1 MDKMTAKLIFP
12 HASTDGVFALIESSK
27 IMVMEKLI
35 KKLNANPTPK
45 KKLPRSSTAAAYST
59 GTFGLPL
66 KEIVDRDKT
75 DIPLIVMDIFDY
87 LFNNHGLEAEGIFRV
102 NGNSRTV
109 DTLRNLMDENGARWR
124 VSDLSDMAAESER
137 SVDVFSV
144 ASLLKLYLRELPGG
158 LIPAKVTP
166 LFLETYYLYRD
177 NRAAC
182 FSQLE
187 QLIANLPAP
196 NYTLLQ
202 HLCHFLYKI
211 WNCRAENKMSAEA
224 LGIVFG
230 PNVFRLNQSA
240 ETIHDQGTVNRIMTF
255 MVEHA
260 TQLFR
265 MTAPSCANVTHL
277 CSAAELLGPDQP
289 VLVSTSPKTHGKS
302 SDRRDTTAYPN
313 SNSSSTDSLSQST
326 TVGFNTDFKSPAPLD
341 TYGTCTTGENKLS
354 SPKTGLLQTNEF
366 SAGLAAAIRICIEE
380 HAFRALIP
388 QSELSKAF
396 SYNDEG
402 IDSLD
407 VDDMDSE
414 TIARFSVES
423 TFTTN
428 RGQAEREQIQDPS
441 FTVVRCS
448 SWLTVSCFCDR
459 RDTTAYPNSNSS
471 STDSLSQSTTVGFNT
486 DFKSP
491 APLDTYGTCTT
502 GENKLS
508 SPKTGLLQTN
518 EFSAGLAAAIR
529 ICIEEHAFRA
539 LIPQSELSKAFSYN
553 DEGIDSL
560 DVDDMDSETIARFSV
575 ESTFTTNRGQAEREQ
590 IQDPSFTVFHPASPG
605 PNVTDK
611 KFSSRIS
618 LEEANRK
625 PNDDVL
631 IQLTQRLHQI
641 KTRLRDYERQF
652 ECASG
657 HKPSATEKRADSQVR
672 ALMNELAN
680 IRTTIKQINSSS
692 TTVSYEQGQSVSTHD
707 RLDCDVRPGD
717 ELDTR
722 ELSMRPTPIASQI
735 TLGRT
740 SDFLSPVAHR
750 NRFNTPVPSKQIDPY
765 THSSLQGDTNTS
777 FKASKTPHPTSDLES
792 VRCSSGYGTATTIPP
807 VRTLPM
813 LANQNPEIQCFKPN
827 GTASHKAEPS
837 LVETYAVLV
846 HRLAEKR
853 SMAKRPEDLHLMTP
867 KQIEAEKLAIQKALL
882 YFEGLHGRPKGRQ
895 ERLVMRPLYDRYRN
909 VKRLLTAIQQ
919 NTKPPI
925 SESSSKSEFN
935 KFDTIEDHPDISS
948 DGDLAVRGDSD
959 CQLYIP
965 SGYSTVDS
973 GGYNSTIAARIP
985 RDTTRA
991 TKEGSDE
998 EVELVVKLDPV
1009 DDDCQWSTHGSRFRR
1024 FKRNSSD
1031 RKHSKECLRDH
1042 SSFSSG
1048 DEESPMYIANNSADQ
1063 LPPGSTNKS
1072 STLPSST
1079 TWANHCTGHMT
1090 EMNDGQS
1097 RIPSVNNEW
1106 FGSFRHGTNR
1116 GILKTDSRQSGS
1128 DTHFRPSAGT
1138 VSPEHQVSSDLTSP
1152 SHHLLSS
1159 GRGKSTHSPVHGTTG
1174 VYLTESRATEPRT
1187 DQIDGEKVA
1196 SQKLSRNRRI
1206 LSSPSEPV
1214 STHTASDYDTQPTF
1228 SSSLAGWSVSQLQT
1242 ELQSVRESKR
1252 QLQKTLKDYEHEFQ
1266 NATGHKVERADR
1278 LCMRAEYNQYK
1289 ALKTRLLQLET
1300 ELTSRLC

>member
-1 MDKMTAKLIFP
+1 
-12 HASTDGVFALIESSK
+12 
-27 IMVMEKLI
+27 MVMEKLI
-35 KKLNANPTPK
+35 RKLNANPTPK
-45 KKLPRSSTAAAYST
+45 KKLSRSSTAASYSST
-59 GTFGLPL
+59 VTFGLPL

-109 DTLRNLMDENGARWR
+109 DTLRSLMDENGARWR

-166 LFLETYYLYRD
+166 LFLETYYSYRD

-211 WNCRAENKMSAEA
+211 WNCHAENKMSAEA

-230 PNVFRLNQSA
+230 PNVFRLNQNA

-277 CSAAELLGPDQP
+277 CSAAELLGSDQS
-289 VLVSTSPKTHGKS
+289 VLVSRSPKTHGKS
-302 SDRRDTTAYPN
+302 SDQRETTAYPN

-326 TVGFNTDFKSPAPLD
+326 TVGFNTDFKSSAPLD
-341 TYGTCTTGENKLS
+341 TYGLSTTGENKLS

-380 HAFRALIP
+380 HAFRALNP
-388 QSELSKAF
+388 PPELSN
-396 SYNDEG
+396 SLPYNDES

-407 VDDMDSE
+407 VDDVDSE
-414 TIARFSVES
+414 TLARFS
-423 TFTTN
+423 
-428 RGQAEREQIQDPS
+428 AEHEQIPDLPI
-441 FTVVRCS
+441 T
-448 SWLTVSCFCDR
+448 
-459 RDTTAYPNSNSS
+459 
-471 STDSLSQSTTVGFNT
+471 
-486 DFKSP
+486 
-491 APLDTYGTCTT
+491 
-502 GENKLS
+502 
-508 SPKTGLLQTN
+508 
-518 EFSAGLAAAIR
+518 
-529 ICIEEHAFRA
+529 
-539 LIPQSELSKAFSYN
+539 
-553 DEGIDSL
+553 
-560 DVDDMDSETIARFSV
+560 M
-575 ESTFTTNRGQAEREQ
+575 
-590 IQDPSFTVFHPASPG
+590 FHSASPG

-611 KFSSRIS
+611 KFASRIN

-672 ALMNELAN
+672 ALMNELAD
-680 IRTTIKQINSSS
+680 IRTTIRQISSS
-692 TTVSYEQGQSVSTHD
+692 TTTVSYELGQSVSTHD

-717 ELDTR
+717 ELNTR
-722 ELSMRPTPIASQI
+722 ELSMRTTPIASQT

-740 SDFLSPVAHR
+740 SDFLSPVVHR
-750 NRFNTPVPSKQIDPY
+750 NRFTTPVPSKQMDQY
-765 THSSLQGDTNTS
+765 TGSSLQSGTNTS
-777 FKASKTPHPTSDLES
+777 CKAPKTIHPTSDLES

-813 LANQNPEIQCFKPN
+813 LANQNRESQCFKSN

-867 KQIEAEKLAIQKALL
+867 KQVEAEKLAIQKALL

-909 VKRLLTAIQQ
+909 VKRLLNAIQQ

-959 CQLYIP
+959 FQLYVP

-973 GGYNSTIAARIP
+973 GAYNSTIAARIP

-998 EVELVVKLDPV
+998 EIELVVKLDPT
-1009 DDDCQWSTHGSRFRR
+1009 DNDCQWSTHGSVFRQ
-1024 FKRNSSD
+1024 FKGDSSG
-1031 RKHSKECLRDH
+1031 RKHSRDCSRDQ

-1063 LPPGSTNKS
+1063 LLPGSANKS
-1072 STLPSST
+1072 STLPSSIT
-1079 TWANHCTGHMT
+1079 CANRRTGHMT
-1090 EMNDGQS
+1090 EMTDSQS

-1106 FGSFRHGTNR
+1106 FGSFRHAANR
-1116 GILKTDSRQSGS
+1116 GILKTDSQQSGS

-1138 VSPEHQVSSDLTSP
+1138 GSPEHQASSDLNSP
-1152 SHHLLSS
+1152 SQHLPSS
-1159 GRGKSTHSPVHGTTG
+1159 GRSKSTHLPVHGTTE
-1174 VYLTESRATEPRT
+1174 VYLTDSRAAEPRT
-1187 DQIDGEKVA
+1187 NQLVEEKIA
-1196 SQKLSRNRRI
+1196 SQKLSKNRRI
-1206 LSSPSEPV
+1206 LSSPSEHV

-1228 SSSLAGWSVSQLQT
+1228 SSSLADWSVAQLQT

-1266 NATGHKVERADR
+1266 IATGHKVERADR
-1278 LCMRAEYNQYK
+1278 LCMRSEYNQYK
-1289 ALKTRLLQLET
+1289 ALKTRLLQLEA
-1300 ELTSRLC
+1300 ELTTRLC

>member
-1 MDKMTAKLIFP
+1 
-12 HASTDGVFALIESSK
+12 
-27 IMVMEKLI
+27 MVMEKLI

-45 KKLPRSSTAAAYST
+45 KKLPRSSTAAAYSST
-59 GTFGLPL
+59 VTFGLPL

-109 DTLRNLMDENGARWR
+109 DTLRSLMDENGARWR
-124 VSDLSDMAAESER
+124 VSDLSDMAIESER

-166 LFLETYYLYRD
+166 LFLETYYSYRD

-230 PNVFRLNQSA
+230 PNVFRLNQNA
-240 ETIHDQGTVNRIMTF
+240 ETIHDQSTVNRIMTF

-265 MTAPSCANVTHL
+265 MTAPSWANVTYV

-289 VLVSTSPKTHGKS
+289 VLVSTSPKTRGKT
-302 SDRRDTTAYPN
+302 SDRRETTTYPN

-326 TVGFNTDFKSPAPLD
+326 TVGFNTDFKSSAPLD
-341 TYGTCTTGENKLS
+341 TYGLCTTGENKLS

-388 QSELSKAF
+388 PPEPSNSF
-396 SYNDEG
+396 PYNDEG

-407 VDDMDSE
+407 VDDVDSE
-414 TIARFSVES
+414 TMARFSVES
-423 TFTTN
+423 TFTTK
-428 RGQAEREQIQDPS
+428 RGQSEHEQIPDLPITMFHS
-441 FTVVRCS
+441 AS
-448 SWLTVSCFCDR
+448 SGS
-459 RDTTAYPNSNSS
+459 
-471 STDSLSQSTTVGFNT
+471 
-486 DFKSP
+486 
-491 APLDTYGTCTT
+491 
-502 GENKLS
+502 
-508 SPKTGLLQTN
+508 
-518 EFSAGLAAAIR
+518 
-529 ICIEEHAFRA
+529 
-539 LIPQSELSKAFSYN
+539 
-553 DEGIDSL
+553 
-560 DVDDMDSETIARFSV
+560 
-575 ESTFTTNRGQAEREQ
+575 
-590 IQDPSFTVFHPASPG
+590 
-605 PNVTDK
+605 NVTDK
-611 KFSSRIS
+611 KSASRIN
-618 LEEANRK
+618 LDEASQK

-631 IQLTQRLHQI
+631 VQLTQRLHQI

-672 ALMNELAN
+672 ALMNELSN
-680 IRTTIKQINSSS
+680 IRTTIKQIHSSS
-692 TTVSYEQGQSVSTHD
+692 TTVLYEMGQSVSAHD
-707 RLDCDVRPGD
+707 RSDYGVRPGD
-717 ELDTR
+717 ELDTK
-722 ELSMRPTPIASQI
+722 ELSMRTTPIASQT

-750 NRFNTPVPSKQIDPY
+750 NRFTTPVSSKQMDQH
-765 THSSLQGDTNTS
+765 TGSSLQGGTNTS
-777 FKASKTPHPTSDLES
+777 YKASKTIHPTSDLES
-792 VRCSSGYGTATTIPP
+792 VRCSSGYGTAATIPP

-867 KQIEAEKLAIQKALL
+867 KQVEAEKLAIQKALL

-909 VKRLLTAIQQ
+909 VKRLLNAIQQ

-925 SESSSKSEFN
+925 SELSSKSEFN

-959 CQLYIP
+959 CQLYVP

-973 GGYNSTIAARIP
+973 GAYNSTIAARIP

-991 TKEGSDE
+991 TREGSDE
-998 EVELVVKLDPV
+998 EVELVVKHDPT
-1009 DDDCQWSTHGSRFRR
+1009 DNDCQWSTHGSMFRR
-1024 FKRNSSD
+1024 FTRDSSD
-1031 RKHSKECLRDH
+1031 RKHSRECSRDQ

-1048 DEESPMYIANNSADQ
+1048 DEESPMYVANNSADQ
-1063 LPPGSTNKS
+1063 ILPGSANKS
-1072 STLPSST
+1072 STLPSSIT
-1079 TWANHCTGHMT
+1079 SANRRTGHMT
-1090 EMNDGQS
+1090 EMIDGQS

-1106 FGSFRHGTNR
+1106 FGSFRHATNR

-1128 DTHFRPSAGT
+1128 DTHFRPSAGIG
-1138 VSPEHQVSSDLTSP
+1138 SPEHQVSSDLNSP
-1152 SHHLLSS
+1152 SQHLPSL
-1159 GRGKSTHSPVHGTTG
+1159 GRGKSTCLPVHGTTA
-1174 VYLTESRATEPRT
+1174 VYLTESRAAESRT
-1187 DQIDGEKVA
+1187 DQLDEEKIA
-1196 SQKLSRNRRI
+1196 SQKLSKNRRI
-1206 LSSPSEPV
+1206 LSSPSEHV